1 MYTFTLTNCHFFNV
15 RLLRNDIY
23 FSVGSMTHYL
33 RIIGNVYKECRFLT
47 VSKLFILDNILKH

>member
-1 MYTFTLTNCHFFNV
+1 MFFNV